1 MIIDAHQHL
10 WKYDPVRDHWIEDS
24 MEVLRKDFLPKD
36 LKPILDAN
44 GVTGCIAVQAD
55 QSEEETE
62 FLLKCAQENPFLKGV
77 VGWVDLRAGN
87 VEERLANYS
96 QNEYFKGVRHIVQA
110 EKDDFLLNKDFQNGV
125 GKLSQYGLSYDLLI
139 YPRQFPATLEMV
151 EKFPNQIFV
160 LDHIAKPSVS
170 EKLDAEWVKNIL
182 LLSKHENVFCK
193 ISGMVTETKNFE
205 WVKSDFTP
213 YLASVVSAFGT
224 DRLLYGSDWPVC
236 LLAADYKEVLG
247 IIVDYFQNFSTLEKS
262 KIFALNAI
270 KAYNLDCI

>member
-1 MIIDAHQHL
+1 MIIDAHQHF
-10 WKYDPVRDHWIEDS
+10 WKYDPVRDNWIEDS
-24 MEVLRKDFLPKD
+24 MEVLREDFLPKD

-44 GVTGCIAVQAD
+44 GVAGCIAVQAD
-55 QSEEETE
+55 QSEKETE

-77 VGWVDLRAGN
+77 VGWVDLMAGN

-96 QNEYFKGVRHIVQA
+96 RNEYFKGVRHIVQA

>member
-10 WKYDPVRDHWIEDS
+10 WKYDPVRDNWIEDS
-24 MEVLRKDFLPKD
+24 MEVLREDFLPKD

-44 GVTGCIAVQAD
+44 GVAGCIAVQAD

-77 VGWVDLRAGN
+77 VGWVDLMAGN

-96 QNEYFKGVRHIVQA
+96 RNEYFKGVRHIVQA

-151 EKFPNQIFV
+151 EKLPNQIFV

-270 KAYNLDCI
+270 KAYNLD

>member
-10 WKYDPVRDHWIEDS
+10 WKYDPVRDNWIQDS
-24 MEVLRKDFLPKD
+24 MEVIRKDFLPKD

-44 GVTGCIAVQAD
+44 GVAGCIAVQAD

-96 QNEYFKGVRHIVQA
+96 HNKYFKGVRHIVQA
-110 EKDDFLLNKDFQNGV
+110 EKDDFLLNKYFQNGI

-139 YPRQFPATLEMV
+139 YPRQFPATLKMV
-151 EKFPNQIFV
+151 KKFPNQTFV
-160 LDHIAKPSVS
+160 LDHIAKPNISK
-170 EKLDAEWVKNIL
+170 KLDAEWVKNIN

-193 ISGMVTETKNFE
+193 ISGMVTETKNFQ

-213 YLASVVSAFGT
+213 YLAGVVSAFGT

-236 LLAADYKEVLG
+236 LLAGDYNEVLG
-247 IIVDYFQNFSTLEKS
+247 IIADYFQNFSALEKA

-270 KAYNLDCI
+270 KAYNLD

>member
-10 WKYDPVRDHWIEDS
+10 WKYDPVRDNWIEDS
-24 MEVLRKDFLPKD
+24 MEVIRKDFLPKD

-77 VGWVDLRAGN
+77 VGWVDLRAVN
-87 VEERLANYS
+87 VEDRLAYYS
-96 QNEYFKGVRHIVQA
+96 RNEYFKGVRHIVQA

-170 EKLDAEWVKNIL
+170 QKLDAEWVKNIL

-236 LLAADYKEVLG
+236 LLAAEYKEVLG

-270 KAYNLDCI
+270 KAYNLD

>member
-1 MIIDAHQHL
+1 
-10 WKYDPVRDHWIEDS
+10 
-24 MEVLRKDFLPKD
+24 MEVLREDFLPKD

-44 GVTGCIAVQAD
+44 GVAGCIAVQAD

-96 QNEYFKGVRHIVQA
+96 RNEYFKGVRHIVQA

-236 LLAADYKEVLG
+236 LLAADYREVLG

-270 KAYNLDCI
+270 KAYNLD

>member
-44 GVTGCIAVQAD
+44 GVAGCIAVQAD
-55 QSEEETE
+55 QSEKETE

-77 VGWVDLRAGN
+77 VGWVDLMAGN

-96 QNEYFKGVRHIVQA
+96 RNEYFKGVRHIVQA
-110 EKDDFLLNKDFQNGV
+110 EKDDFLINKDFQNGV

-270 KAYNLDCI
+270 KAYNLD

>member
-44 GVTGCIAVQAD
+44 GVAGCIAVQAD